1 MQLYARHPM
10 SSKLHVYRFEPSI
23 TDLIAVAL
31 YTHGLCNES
40 LVYSCEGS
48 NF

>member
-23 TDLIAVAL
+23 TNLIAVAS
-31 YTHGLCNES
+31 YTHGLCNEF